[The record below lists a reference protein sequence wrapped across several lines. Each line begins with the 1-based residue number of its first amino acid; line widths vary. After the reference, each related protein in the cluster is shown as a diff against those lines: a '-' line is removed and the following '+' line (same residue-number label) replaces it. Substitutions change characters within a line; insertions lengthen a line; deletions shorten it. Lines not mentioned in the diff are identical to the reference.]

1 MSDPKHNPIKQRRSL
16 FRWRK
21 PRVVSAPA
29 IVPIPA
35 EPAREEK
42 SHPWYRPS
50 FLKVSVIALAVLAF
64 LPSQANGQFGIDTAA
79 ILAALSKMQ
88 SLMNTFIATP
98 LKTINQ
104 HEQSVASYEQQVMYP
119 LAAINQAK
127 SSVTQFESQFNNVSS
142 MFRVNVSS
150 ATLPQSQSLESL
162 LLSRNAANVPNLSGR
177 FQNVYGVVMAQNAAS
192 PQVRTMTDMTDAQAQ
207 DAMKRAIEIDALSDA
222 ELKEASQMGQQ
233 ISQAA
238 PGSAPILEAEA
249 DVWVVRANA
258 YTQAALAELMRTRGI
273 DLANQSKIAKLATSD
288 NTNNNSLINGA
299 LTNR

>member
-1 MSDPKHNPIKQRRSL
+1 MADPKLNPIKQRRSP

-42 SHPWYRPS
+42 CRAWYRPS
-50 FLKVSVIALAVLAF
+50 FLKVSVIALAVLAI

-104 HEQSVASYEQQVMYP
+104 YEQSVASYEQQVMYP

-162 LLSRNAANVPNLSGR
+162 LLSRNAANVPNLSGQ

>member
-1 MSDPKHNPIKQRRSL
+1 MTDPKKNPNKQRKS
-16 FRWRK
+16 FFWRRK
-21 PRVVSAPA
+21 SRPFEVPAKYLDSSGATKSVAP
-29 IVPIPA
+29 
-35 EPAREEK
+35 
-42 SHPWYRPS
+42 PWYRPS
-50 FLKVSVIALAVLAF
+50 LLKVAVVVLAVLAM
-64 LPSQANGQFGIDTAA
+64 LPTRANGQFGIDTAA

-98 LKTINQ
+98 LRTINQ
-104 HEQSVASYEQQVMYP
+104 YEQSVAKYEQEVMYP

-127 SSVTQFESQFNNVSS
+127 SSVMQFENQFNQISNL
-142 MFRVNVSS
+142 FRVNISS
-150 ATLPQSQSLESL
+150 ATLPQSQNLESL
-162 LLSRNAANVPNLSGR
+162 LLSGNAANVPVLSGQ

-222 ELKEASQMGQQ
+222 ELNEANQMGQQ

-238 PGSAPILEAEA
+238 PGSAPILGAEA

-273 DLANQSKIAKLATSD
+273 DLANQSATSKLATSS
-288 NTNNNSLINGA
+288 NISNNGLINGA